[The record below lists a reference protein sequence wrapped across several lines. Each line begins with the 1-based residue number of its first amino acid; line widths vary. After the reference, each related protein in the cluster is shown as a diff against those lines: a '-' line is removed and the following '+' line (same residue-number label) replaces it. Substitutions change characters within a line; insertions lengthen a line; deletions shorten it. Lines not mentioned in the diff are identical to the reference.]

1 MEPLISDM
9 GCVATHSIYTTLVYS
24 VFLSTDY
31 ITITKLAC
39 RAKPY
44 KVVMLGTDECPVM
57 NVQDF
62 AGRKIK
68 NCNACLDDSTKV
80 GKASINVF
88 GYEWICMN
96 Q

>member
-1 MEPLISDM
+1 
-9 GCVATHSIYTTLVYS
+9 
-24 VFLSTDY
+24 
-31 ITITKLAC
+31 
-39 RAKPY
+39 
-44 KVVMLGTDECPVM
+44 MLGTDECPVM

-68 NCNACLDDSTKV
+68 NCDACLDDSTKV

-96 Q
+96 QYNKLFQLLYRKICLCQYEDQMGSVFIF